1 MAEEQVVVFHLGKEE
16 YCVPIHQVREIIQYQ
31 GATKLPGTPI
41 HVEGIINLRGRV
53 IPVIDLAVQLSLAAK
68 SGQRQALIVDLGEN
82 NFGIIVDQVSEVL
95 RLADSQLEAAPV
107 QTAGERTYIR
117 GVAKTEDRI
126 LIMLELASLV
136 EPAYLKNVPA
146 GGAVT

>member
-1 MAEEQVVVFHLGKEE
+1 MAEEQVVVFHLGNEE